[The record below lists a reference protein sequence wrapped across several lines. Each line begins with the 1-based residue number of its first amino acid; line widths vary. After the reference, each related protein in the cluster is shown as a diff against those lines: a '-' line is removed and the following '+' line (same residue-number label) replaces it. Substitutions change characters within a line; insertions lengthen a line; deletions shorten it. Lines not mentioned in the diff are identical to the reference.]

1 VCRHRAQ
8 GTGHRVQNPARHPE
22 PSTQHPAPSYMANF
36 KEDLVRVKAFI
47 FDIDGVLSLQT
58 ITLNSF
64 GVPNRTVN
72 LRDGYALQLAVKK
85 GYNIGV
91 ISGSSSKEYQKRL
104 KLLGVKDIYLNSR
117 SKIEH
122 FNNFLEKHNLN
133 KSDVLFMG
141 DDIPDFEV
149 MKAAGVPVCPSD
161 ADSEIKQVSSYIS
174 DKKGG
179 EGCVRDVI
187 EQVLRLNNDWMDSDA
202 FTW

>member
-1 VCRHRAQ
+1 
-8 GTGHRVQNPARHPE
+8 
-22 PSTQHPAPSYMANF
+22 MANF
-36 KEDLVRVKAFI
+36 KENLDRVKAFI

-85 GYNIGV
+85 GYHIGV
-91 ISGSSSKEYQKRL
+91 ISGSSSKEYRKRL
-104 KLLGVKDIYLNSR
+104 KLLGVTDIYLNSR
-117 SKIEH
+117 SKLDH
-122 FNNFLEKHNLN
+122 FNTFLDKYKLD
-133 KSDVLFMG
+133 KADVLFMG

-149 MKAAGVPVCPSD
+149 MKEAGVPVCPSD
-161 ADSEIKQVSSYIS
+161 ADSEIKQVASYIS

-187 EQVLRLNNDWMDSDA
+187 EQVLRLHDNWMDSDA

>member
-1 VCRHRAQ
+1 M
-8 GTGHRVQNPARHPE
+8 T
-22 PSTQHPAPSYMANF
+22 NF
-36 KEDLVRVKAFI
+36 KEDLAKVKAFV

-58 ITLNSF
+58 INLNSF

-72 LRDGYALQLAVKK
+72 LRDGYAIQLAVRK
-85 GYNIGV
+85 GYQVAI
-91 ISGSSSKEYQKRL
+91 ISGSNSREYLKRL
-104 KLLGVKDIYLNSR
+104 KQLGVRDVYLNSR

-122 FNNFLEKHNLN
+122 FNAFLKKYNISGTN
-133 KSDVLFMG
+133 VMFMG
-141 DDIPDFEV
+141 DDIPDYKV

-161 ADSEIKQVSSYIS
+161 ADSEIKQVASYVS

-187 EQVLRLNNDWMDSDA
+187 EQVLRLHNNWMDADA